1 MAATPATENYLKQ
14 YITER
19 LPALVPG
26 YIEGVPDLPDF
37 AIDQRHIPFSAP
49 M

>member
-1 MAATPATENYLKQ
+1 MAATPATENYLKE

-37 AIDQRHIPFSAP
+37 AIDQWYIPSSVP